1 MLLFLFIFQLFITF
15 IRLLYYNKRHT
26 TRYHSSDMSV
36 PSSSSSSVFYL
47 LTILYS
53 VIIVLLQGYRSIT
66 VLLFS
71 SYHCI
76 TVTTVLTVIVAS
88 QGTTYQ
94 TLYIYYLSCCL
105 SNVVTLGSLLN
116 LDIVSPRTEQKISL
130 FFAVF

>member
-71 SYHCI
+71 SYYCI
-76 TVTTVLTVIVAS
+76 TVIVAS

-116 LDIVSPRTEQKISL
+116 LDIVSPRTDQKISL
-130 FFAVF
+130 FFEVF

>member
-47 LTILYS
+47 LTVLYS

-71 SYHCI
+71 SYHCYCCFARYY
-76 TVTTVLTVIVAS
+76 VPN
-88 QGTTYQ
+88 

>member
-15 IRLLYYNKRHT
+15 IRLLYINKRHT

-71 SYHCI
+71 SYYC
-76 TVTTVLTVIVAS
+76 VTVIVAS

-130 FFAVF
+130 FFVVF

>member
-71 SYHCI
+71 SYYCI
-76 TVTTVLTVIVAS
+76 TVIVAS

>member
-15 IRLLYYNKRHT
+15 IRLLYINKRHT

-47 LTILYS
+47 LTVLYS

-76 TVTTVLTVIVAS
+76 TVIVAS